1 MSTSISRRS
10 LLTAA
15 TGIGVIGALTACS
28 RGGGGSGSAGG
39 GGTGSGGEQIRF
51 TFWGPAF
58 YQEFTGEMVDAFTE
72 AHPEIQVSL
81 EPSEWGGYWDRLAT
95 QVAANDEPDVIN
107 MDGKYLAEYAGRGM
121 LADLEQLP
129 IDLSHVADADLDSGR
144 LDGTP
149 YAVST
154 GQNAW
159 VLFANPAVFEAAG
172 LDLPDDTTWTWDDM
186 AEIARTISETV
197 PDTVGCAGG
206 GSYADLTIWARQHG
220 EDLWKADG
228 MGISAD
234 VLAGWYQW
242 YLDLQDSGATLGATA
257 MQEEGT
263 LPLEQQAFSWA
274 GPGSAGRGP
283 TSSAASATPRAATTS
298 SCSGRRRAPARRP
311 RTGCSARPRCSGR
324 SRPARASRRPPR
336 RWWTSSSTTRPPT
349 ASSSSTAACRR
360 TRTSSPRCRTS

>member
-1 MSTSISRRS
+1 LDVLVDLGPFRRAGRRRPARRLPRQRPGREHPADARPRGAVQPRDPRGAAARAVRHRPLRRRLHVRGARGDHARAGRAADGRLDRVRRHHALPVRGPLRQPHARAGRPGHGRRDRRARRHRLTRAVGRARRDPGGTLVSTSISRRS

-28 RGGGGSGSAGG
+28 RGGGGSGSAEG

-172 LDLPDDTTWTWDDM
+172 LDLPDD
-186 AEIARTISETV
+186 
-197 PDTVGCAGG
+197 
-206 GSYADLTIWARQHG
+206 
-220 EDLWKADG
+220 
-228 MGISAD
+228 
-234 VLAGWYQW
+234 
-242 YLDLQDSGATLGATA
+242 
-257 MQEEGT
+257 
-263 LPLEQQAFSWA
+263 
-274 GPGSAGRGP
+274 
-283 TSSAASATPRAATTS
+283 
-298 SCSGRRRAPARRP
+298 
-311 RTGCSARPRCSGR
+311 
-324 SRPARASRRPPR
+324 
-336 RWWTSSSTTRPPT
+336 
-349 ASSSSTAACRR
+349 
-360 TRTSSPRCRTS
+360 